1 MTVQS
6 SPRRRTESPTR
17 KSRSG
22 SSVAQGV
29 AGLPSMLGT
38 GRSTRLPL
46 AATVGDGHMARK
58 SALSSPGTS
67 ATVTTSALGH
77 STMAMRTRTKSH
89 GNVSRAELRVGEELG
104 GEVLAVAVLQI
115 RDCYGSR
122 RRNRY
127 ALHGRGAKADTH
139 RIDITVY
146 LAAGRVGRG
155 LFLVEPPMPPCI

>member
-1 MTVQS
+1 
-6 SPRRRTESPTR
+6 
-17 KSRSG
+17 
-22 SSVAQGV
+22 
-29 AGLPSMLGT
+29 
-38 GRSTRLPL
+38 
-46 AATVGDGHMARK
+46 MAHK
-58 SALSSPGTS
+58 SAPSSTGTS
-67 ATVTTSALGH
+67 ATITTSALGH

-89 GNVSRAELRVGEELG
+89 GKVSRAELRVGGELG

-155 LFLVEPPMPPCI
+155 LFLVETPILHAAIKKTVRNKYAIMIVARNRTSLKS